1 MTGTVTYLLTVWI
14 LLALILLACLILMG
28 KEYRR
33 TVFWAFVSI
42 TLSILA
48 GVLAAWY
55 LVKTD

>member
-1 MTGTVTYLLTVWI
+1 VTGIATYLSTVWI

-33 TVFWAFVSI
+33 TVLWASVSI

-48 GVLAAWY
+48 GALVAWY
-55 LVKTD
+55 LLD